1 MMKYAFLAGVMMIS
15 LPAFAQST
23 TTSDPVATT
32 SQSSATPTGTDPQNV
47 PAQPSPAPQTTA
59 PSDPAAA
66 EPQATGDQIATV
78 VNQEFPI
85 YDKDGDGALNKAE
98 FSGWML
104 ALKSASDPSTKAEDP
119 KTKTWMTQAF
129 AQADSDKSQSVTK
142 AELTAFLA
150 QATKAS

>member
-1 MMKYAFLAGVMMIS
+1 MIKYVFLAGAMMIS
-15 LPAFAQST
+15 VPAFAQST
-23 TTSDPVATT
+23 QTADPVA
-32 SQSSATPTGTDPQNV
+32 PTGQSAVAPTGAVPQN
-47 PAQPSPAPQTTA
+47 APAPQTAT
-59 PSDPAAA
+59 PSDPTAAQ
-66 EPQATGDQIATV
+66 PQATGDQIATV
-78 VNQEFPI
+78 VNQEFPN

-104 ALKSASDPSTKAEDP
+104 ALKSASDPATKAEDP

-129 AQADSDKSQSVTK
+129 AQADADKSQSVTK